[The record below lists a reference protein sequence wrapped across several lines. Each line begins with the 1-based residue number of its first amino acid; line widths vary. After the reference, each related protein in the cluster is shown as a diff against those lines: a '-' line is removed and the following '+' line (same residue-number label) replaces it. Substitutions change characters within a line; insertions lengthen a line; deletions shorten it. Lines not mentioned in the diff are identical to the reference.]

1 MVFGLVYELF
11 NAAAHLSM
19 MLLVLYILAF
29 MVVPALL
36 IGLGGIIGPG
46 FIKGHLPTLPFSLKE
61 APQKGFSLVE
71 KGCNLAAWPII
82 QAYALARG
90 VQTAIAALRRLAA
103 HP

>member
-1 MVFGLVYELF
+1 MVLGWAYELF

-19 MLLVLYILAF
+19 MLLVLYILIF

-36 IGLGGIIGPG
+36 IGLSGIFVPN
-46 FIKGHLPTLPFSLKE
+46 FVKSHLPTLPFSLKE
-61 APQKGFSLVE
+61 VPHRGLDLVE

-82 QAYALARG
+82 QAYAVVRG
-90 VQTAIAALRRLAA
+90 VQTAIAALRRLAS